1 VRSTASAR
9 STRWSG
15 RAAGCTCTWARG
27 GTTRREARRPGRR
40 PPRPVEAGGLRRPR
54 SGSGGRWAP
63 ATAHAIP
70 LAQGSVLVQL
80 RRDGSPFGSSG
91 QVAGRMPRR
100 SRALLACQQDTDEAC
115 RSWQGAACWFP
126 EMPLK
131 APSPQGRPAPD
142 LCNSARYGV
151 RREVHRRALNRLSG
165 LQDSEAD
172 RERWCLERHRP
183 GELAGRR
190 AANRGRAPAATLA
203 TSLLACRQPTRPSAE
218 TTLHGCGR
226 HTRRRC
232 PPARLSSAHAQPAQ
246 PLAPRLPSP
255 RDATASPVQ
264 GSGPCTRTRTGRC
277 RGDPARSHAGPRQGR
292 SASLRRVTAGPA
304 GRKHPATAASW

>member
-1 VRSTASAR
+1 VEDGEPPASRARSIRAPASDSRSTTFTTSCTWDALMPSTCSRSSLRTLNTASLRTSSAR
-9 STRWSG
+9 LVLSVKP
-15 RAAGCTCTWARG
+15 TCTS
-27 GTTRREARRPGRR
+27 
-40 PPRPVEAGGLRRPR
+40 L
-54 SGSGGRWAP
+54 
-63 ATAHAIP
+63 
-70 LAQGSVLVQL
+70 
-80 RRDGSPFGSSG
+80 D
-91 QVAGRMPRR
+91 
-100 SRALLACQQDTDEAC
+100 
-115 RSWQGAACWFP
+115 
-126 EMPLK
+126 
-131 APSPQGRPAPD
+131 
-142 LCNSARYGV
+142 
-151 RREVHRRALNRLSG
+151 LSG

>member
-27 GTTRREARRPGRR
+27 GTTRREARRPRRR

-151 RREVHRRALNRLSG
+151 RREVHRRALNRLR
-165 LQDSEAD
+165 D
-172 RERWCLERHRP
+172 R
-183 GELAGRR
+183 AGRD
-190 AANRGRAPAATLA
+190 
-203 TSLLACRQPTRPSAE
+203 
-218 TTLHGCGR
+218 
-226 HTRRRC
+226 RRC
-232 PPARLSSAHAQPAQ
+232 ERRIRGMPRKARARRHAGRTSSAPQRSFVGCTGEAMGFSLPHSAADEFVAPGRLSS
-246 PLAPRLPSP
+246 
-255 RDATASPVQ
+255 
-264 GSGPCTRTRTGRC
+264 
-277 RGDPARSHAGPRQGR
+277 
-292 SASLRRVTAGPA
+292 
-304 GRKHPATAASW
+304 